1 MCKDVR
7 LGRILPTWSLRFAG
21 RVMNTIE
28 LDFFFFFFLN
38 LDGIRLDVT

>member
-28 LDFFFFFFLN
+28 LDFFFFFFFKP
-38 LDGIRLDVT
+38 